1 MLKKILIV
9 FLLLFSCSSI
19 IFSQVLTEKNLRNI
33 SIVVDSHIQ
42 EISNKL
48 YSYNQYVATNGIKAN
63 TFDPAVELYTIYVWI
78 FFELGEDFDLNRDK
92 DKKKL
97 KKMLIE
103 FQRQMKK
110 EMSILQDYFKNFPVV
125 LSHFDLTFP
134 VIFNEN
140 HELDFYHQYGKYKYE
155 GTKSLFYT
163 GKFYAYYIYYWF
175 DYNPSGK
182 IY

>member
-33 SIVVDSHIQ
+33 SMLVDIDIK
-42 EISNKL
+42 EVSNKL
-48 YSYNQYVATNGIKAN
+48 YSYNKYVATNGIKSN
-63 TFDPAVELYTIYVWI
+63 TFDPAVELYTIYVWT
-78 FFELGEDFDLNRDK
+78 FFDIGEDYDLNRDK
-92 DKKKL
+92 KL
-97 KKMLIE
+97 KEMLIE
-103 FQRQMKK
+103 YQYQMEK

-125 LSHFDLTFP
+125 LSRFDVTFP
-134 VIFNEN
+134 VIFNKN
-140 HELDFYHQYGKYKYE
+140 HELEFYNQYGKYKYE
-155 GTKSLFYT
+155 GTKPLFYS

-175 DYNPSGK
+175 DYNPLGK